1 MAVLAEAIKTT
12 THNGS
17 HYDMTGQGDIKPSAV
32 LIPLRCTEQ
41 YGIPET
47 LLVPPP
53 HEPHEHHHRPLKD
66 KLHNKLRIVTL
77 CRTGIRRRAHK
88 CPPGGVIHPLSVVIS
103 RVTVLIV
110 CARID

>member
-12 THNGS
+12 THNGC

-47 LLVPPP
+47 LLISPPQ
-53 HEPHEHHHRPLKD
+53 PHEHHHRPLKD
-66 KLHNKLRIVTL
+66 KLHDKLRIVTL
-77 CRTGIRRRAHK
+77 CRPRIRRRAYK
-88 CPPGGVIHPLSVVIS
+88 CSPGGVIHPLSVVIS

>member
-53 HEPHEHHHRPLKD
+53 HEHHHRPLKD

-77 CRTGIRRRAHK
+77 CRIGIRRRAHK